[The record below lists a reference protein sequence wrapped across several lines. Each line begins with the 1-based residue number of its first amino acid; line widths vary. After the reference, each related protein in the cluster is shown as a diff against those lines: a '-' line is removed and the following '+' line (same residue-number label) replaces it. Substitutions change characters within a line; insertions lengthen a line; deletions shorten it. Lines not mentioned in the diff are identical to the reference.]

1 MNIPKYWAKREAS
14 IEDVNGKEFSF
25 SCWQWSNSS
34 ASEAFQRAD
43 TRLNELAQKAAMG
56 ARLNR
61 YSYGDRAMR
70 EETTQSITN
79 SDLREVAV
87 VTRNAYGALVLNTAN
102 AMFIDIDFPEKKE
115 AAPSVG
121 GGLLR
126 LFGGKPKTPPPAA
139 PTLSPEDIGVQAV
152 TAWAA
157 QNPRVGLRV
166 YRTFG
171 GLRCLITNALC
182 DPTASDTLS
191 VLQSLNSDPLYIRLC
206 RQQQCFRARLTP
218 KHWRCG
224 VRPPPSRWPWSNPK
238 EEARYRQWQRGYEAT
253 SAGFAT
259 CRLVKVIGP
268 GEIHPDIAPILA
280 LHDQLACPGTQWP
293 LA

>member
-1 MNIPKYWAKREAS
+1 MNIPKYWAKRETS
-14 IEDVNGKEFSF
+14 LKDVNGRALFL

-43 TRLNELAQKAAMG
+43 ARLNELMQKAAMG
-56 ARLNR
+56 AGLNR

-70 EETTQSITN
+70 EETTQSVISN
-79 SDLREVAV
+79 DGREVAV
-87 VTRNAYGALVLNTAN
+87 VTRNAYGALVLNAAN
-102 AMFIDIDFPEKKE
+102 AMFIDIDFPENE
-115 AAPSVG
+115 QPAPAASG
-121 GGLLR
+121 GGFLR
-126 LFGGKPKTPPPAA
+126 LFGGKPRPAA
-139 PTLSPEDIGVQAV
+139 TQLSPEEQGVQHVA
-152 TAWAA
+152 AWAA
-157 QNPRVGLRV
+157 QNPGLGLRV

-171 GLRCLITNALC
+171 GLRCLITNAVF
-182 DPTASDTLS
+182 DPTASDAIGI
-191 VLQSLNSDPLYIRLC
+191 LQSLNSDPLYIRLC

-224 VRPPPSRWPWSNPK
+224 VRPPPSRFPWDNSK
-238 EEARYRQWQRGYEAT
+238 DEARYRQWQQGYEAT

-268 GEIHPDIAPILA
+268 DEVHPDVAPILN
-280 LHDQLACPGTQWP
+280 LHDQLACRDPGRA